1 MFVVIRIR
9 NDNSGFSDCYQ
20 HAKKYPRFSII
31 PFAGKNWFRNSKK
44 TFFVIF
50 FIFKVPEIV
59 SFKFL
64 GVGVYL
70 EVCLMV
76 TYWRTISRTY
86 TVIHYKY
93 SSVQVIKIKILSL
106 ITPVGAIMLRL
117 IALKHS
123 NPSRK
128 YIHKCI
134 PCNVGNLKT
143 TIWPWFW
150 IRLSLPWHWHCDGV
164 V

>member
-1 MFVVIRIR
+1 MTIEDSLTAISTLRSIRA
-9 NDNSGFSDCYQ
+9 FQ
-20 HAKKYPRFSII
+20 LYPLLVKIGLGIKRRPSLQY
-31 PFAGKNWFRNSKK
+31 
-44 TFFVIF
+44 F
-50 FIFKVPEIV
+50 FISKVPEIV

-86 TVIHYKY
+86 TVIHYEY

-143 TIWPWFW
+143 TI
-150 IRLSLPWHWHCDGV
+150 
-164 V
+164 